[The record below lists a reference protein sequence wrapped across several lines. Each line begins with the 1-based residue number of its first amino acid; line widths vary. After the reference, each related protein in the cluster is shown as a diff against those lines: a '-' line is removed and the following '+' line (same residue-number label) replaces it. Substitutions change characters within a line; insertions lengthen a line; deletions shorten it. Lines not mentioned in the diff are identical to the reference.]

1 MFKRCVKVTW
11 ILVGLS
17 VVLLFIIVWMLSA
30 PVQATSRP
38 PVRTGLDTR
47 NVSSIARYQVDFDAS
62 QTRTWIHTTRADWEG
77 GARELLDSI
86 TISGSLQLA
95 QRRFSDN
102 ITLTPRAAWPP
113 PSTRSWMTFS
123 RRRNDGR
130 AMAG

>member
-38 PVRTGLDTR
+38 PALPVLDT
-47 NVSSIARYQVDFDAS
+47 SITRYQVDFDAS
-62 QTRTWIHTTRADWEG
+62 QTRTWIHTTRADWEE

-102 ITLTPRAAWPP
+102 TTLTPRAAWPP